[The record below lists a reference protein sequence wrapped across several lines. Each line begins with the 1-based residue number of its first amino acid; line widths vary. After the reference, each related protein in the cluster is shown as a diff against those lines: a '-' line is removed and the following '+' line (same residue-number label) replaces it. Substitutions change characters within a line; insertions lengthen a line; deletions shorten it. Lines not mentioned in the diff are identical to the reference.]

1 MIRIAC
7 RKIQRDKNQ
16 SNSLA
21 SCIPR
26 HVPSYSL
33 PPMQSI
39 FLFLSA
45 PTRKMTTGD
54 NASVTLLSVLI
65 DIISSRIVM
74 QPNLKCFYWR
84 DVVFTL
90 TAVTVF
96 PCYFRV
102 LKLVTLKC
110 GIDHGFRCV
119 KSSMLHA
126 VLLCRLDPREYVLHL
141 LLCYVCRPKF

>member
-1 MIRIAC
+1 
-7 RKIQRDKNQ
+7 
-16 SNSLA
+16 
-21 SCIPR
+21 
-26 HVPSYSL
+26 
-33 PPMQSI
+33 
-39 FLFLSA
+39 
-45 PTRKMTTGD
+45 MTTDD

-65 DIISSRIVM
+65 DIISSGIVM

-110 GIDHGFRCV
+110 GIDHGFSYV
-119 KSSMLHA
+119 KSPILHT
-126 VLLCRLDPREYVLHL
+126 VLLPIIDLVFQRSTTVDIQLAIG
-141 LLCYVCRPKF
+141 